1 MAENIFYK
9 ERKNDKIWWV
19 DHPDS
24 VGSLEI
30 SFDRKKILNLFQDY
44 PQNFTPEQKT
54 LFNKENPYWADFFG
68 GGR

>member
-9 ERKNDKIWWV
+9 ERQNDKIWWV

-44 PQNFTPEQKT
+44 PQNFTPEQKA